1 MTEVEH
7 EKEAVTNVIW
17 VTCSDVLR
25 PGHLQMKGE
34 EWGVFWGICKNKM
47 TGLYS
52 PGVVNVTL
60 SESLFPKVSV
70 TVMVAVCS
78 PGSKSNTSMS
88 SISKPTG
95 GEIKI
100 FG

>member
-1 MTEVEH
+1 
-7 EKEAVTNVIW
+7 
-17 VTCSDVLR
+17 
-25 PGHLQMKGE
+25 
-34 EWGVFWGICKNKM
+34 M

-52 PGVVNVTL
+52 PGVMNVTL

-95 GEIKI
+95 GEI
-100 FG
+100 

>member
-1 MTEVEH
+1 MTTEVEH

-17 VTCSDVLR
+17 VTFIDVLR
-25 PGHLQMKGE
+25 PGQDFYLQVKSE
-34 EWGVFWGICKNKM
+34 EWGVFWWIFENQM

-95 GEIKI
+95 GEI
-100 FG
+100 